1 MPKPLLDTLRHFQ
14 GGLYIEVCADT
25 LANVVKAV
33 EETGKAGKVTM
44 TFDVEKVGAAV
55 SVLAKVTDKTPE
67 KAPEKAPDAD
77 LFYATVEG
85 NLSVDNPSQRK
96 LDLRVAEAPAKP
108 QVQVIENT
116 PAPVNRVA
124 QAAG

>member
-44 TFDVEKVGAAV
+44 TFDVKKVGAAV
-55 SVLAKVTDKTPE
+55 SVLAKVTDKT
-67 KAPEKAPDAD
+67 PEKAPDAD

>member
-1 MPKPLLDTLRHFQ
+1 MLPSGTPGFGITSKTKTVGSQNDERFVLLAT
-14 GGLYIEVCADT
+14 A
-25 LANVVKAV
+25 
-33 EETGKAGKVTM
+33 TGKGI
-44 TFDVEKVGAAV
+44 EKVGAAV
-55 SVLAKVTDKTPE
+55 SVLAKVTDKT
-67 KAPEKAPDAD
+67 PEKAPDAD